1 MYYYSYFHQGALIP
15 KALSHKRLRK
25 IAIEVHRQTNNVNST
40 GSAAGS
46 YEECIVRF
54 LQPASKQVQK
64 AARAAHKKEHKHK
77 AGEASSLMSGAMNSS
92 SVVTGADH
100 ADDTSVAGVPKEYRI
115 DQAVNEEGW
124 EAKYRYPIHCMS
136 IKGTVTHKAGVFIR
150 VELGPTSKHTREL
163 IFDSTAEAEEFV
175 KVVNQ
180 ELNLEKERAEA
191 KLRLA
196 FSGKKNM
203 SSLLDIEAE
212 TKQEITF
219 LFEVVSGWD
228 LPAGDLFT
236 SDPYVL
242 VHHGKKDIHKTKYLS
257 RTYVNAFVIGGD

>member
-1 MYYYSYFHQGALIP
+1 MIP

-25 IAIEVHRQTNNVNST
+25 IAIEVHRQTNNAKNSSS
-40 GSAAGS
+40 SAGGS

-54 LQPASKQVQK
+54 LQPATKQVQK
-64 AARAAHKKEHKHK
+64 AARAAHKEHKHSHK
-77 AGEASSLMSGAMNSS
+77 AGEASSLMSGGAMYSS

-124 EAKYRYPIHCMS
+124 EAKYRYPIHLMS

-180 ELNLEKERAEA
+180 ELNLEKERAET

-212 TKQEITF
+212 TKQETTF

-242 VHHGKKDIHKTKYLS
+242 VHHGKKEIHKTKYLS
-257 RTYVNAFVIGGD
+257 RTYVVNAFVKKGD